1 MLAKIEG
8 WKECLLNQA
17 RKEVLV
23 KSVIQAIPTY
33 AMSMIRFPKN
43 FCRELCGRVVR
54 FWWCGYGKFKG
65 IYWKKWDILAQSKK
79 EGGYGI

>member
-43 FCRELCGRVVR
+43 FVGSCVV
-54 FWWCGYGKFKG
+54 
-65 IYWKKWDILAQSKK
+65 
-79 EGGYGI
+79 E